1 MAAALAI
8 PGVTPAESRLR
19 ATCLTPGSVTDLVDV
34 GEKIGTG
41 GFSVVRAGTVRATG
55 ERVAIKVILPS
66 HYSTGPQRMAALHE
80 AMVLRKLA
88 ALNSPHILRLH
99 SAHEDR
105 SPSTGQLRLSLCT
118 ELVEGGELFEEI
130 CALEHFSEASASRL
144 ICRIAETLRL
154 VHAAGVVHRDL
165 KPENVLLRSRSDV
178 AEPVL
183 ADFGLSLM
191 AGEQDCARDLVG
203 THAYMAPEIV
213 TSKQYSA
220 ASDVWVLG
228 VLAYIL
234 VGGYHPFNDDPSNVP
249 GLLSAIVGCRFEFHE
264 DAWGSASA
272 AVKDFVS
279 RLLVADPRARLDLDG
294 VLRHPWLANHSAVPS
309 THLATGVGRMRAFN
323 ARRKVRSAVQA
334 IIFGARH
341 LALTRVAV
349 GLEGT
354 EFADVAL
361 ARLRAAF
368 NRVAVARKGA
378 GAAAAPLAA
387 SAAPAP
393 ALSGGVG
400 AVMAVAHATAAA
412 LASKSLDLPGFISVC
427 REVGLEDERV
437 ARRLFAVFD
446 LDDSGDVDWRE
457 LMTGAMALRNEESSV
472 LVELA
477 FNVFD
482 EDGNGSI
489 SREELIQLL
498 VCTGYKA
505 PPASASLAA
514 AAAGV
519 AGGAG
524 AGAVPLPAH
533 AHAAAAGAAV
543 SAAGAD
549 YGSAE
554 HNANLALLNALF
566 ERMDTNRDGR
576 ISLDEFRAAVASD
589 AAAKNTLLA
598 PLRHFGSK
606 ARLVGGDAAGDGKTA
621 DAGEGKMSDG

>member
-55 ERVAIKVILPS
+55 ERVAVKVILPS

-165 KPENVLLRSRSDV
+165 KPENVLLRSRSDA

-294 VLRHPWLANHSAVPS
+294 VLRHPWLANHAAVPS

-368 NRVAVARKGA
+368 NRVAVARK
-378 GAAAAPLAA
+378 
-387 SAAPAP
+387 
-393 ALSGGVG
+393 G

-505 PPASASLAA
+505 PPALASLAG

-606 ARLVGGDAAGDGKTA
+606 ARLVGGDAAGETA
-621 DAGEGKMSDG
+621 DAAGEGKMSDG